1 MARTSNREKYHF
13 DDFTERAYRDCLR
26 LAKGSYRF
34 IDYHHL
40 NTPGRVCLW
49 RHDIDTSPQRALA
62 LGKIEMEE
70 GIASTYFILLHC
82 DRYNAL
88 DYQTREVIH
97 ALQDLGHEVGLHFD
111 PVYYGAEISDR
122 ITMEKRMGDERDI
135 LADIT
140 GKPVKVFSFHNPSVN
155 GMIEVG
161 FDEMAGMVN
170 AFSAAI
176 QKEFSYCSDSFC
188 YWRYRRLL
196 DVLQDESI
204 ERLHILTH
212 PVCWTPEAM
221 SPFARF
227 SRAVRGRADSTLD
240 RYLDN
245 AKRHQRKIV
254 R

>member
-1 MARTSNREKYHF
+1 MGRTSNREKFLF
-13 DDFTERAYRDCLR
+13 DDFTEQAYRECLR
-26 LAKGSYRF
+26 LAKSRYHF

-62 LGKIEMEE
+62 LGKIEQEE
-70 GIASTYFILLHC
+70 GVSSTCFFLLHC
-82 DRYNAL
+82 DRYNAM
-88 DYQTREVIH
+88 DTQTREVMH
-97 ALQDLGHEVGLHFD
+97 ALQDLGHEIGLHFD
-111 PVYYGAEISDR
+111 PVYYGAEISGR
-122 ITMEKRMGDERDI
+122 QSLEERMAGERDI
-135 LADIT
+135 LAEIT
-140 GKPVKVFSFHNPSVN
+140 GTPVNVFSFHNPSVN

-176 QKEFSYCSDSFC
+176 QKDFSYCSDSFC

-196 DVLQDESI
+196 DVLHDETI
-204 ERLHILTH
+204 EKLHILTH

-221 SPFARF
+221 SPYARF
-227 SRAVRGRADSTLD
+227 LRAVRGRADSTVD

-245 AKRHQRKIV
+245 ANRHQRKIV